1 MTEDNNTE
9 VAIPESVNTS
19 LVVPSTAV
27 DFSIEDIPISKLN
40 VVQKMSNIG
49 GSPGDIVIDHTATW
63 LKNGKVLPI
72 TVVTASKCWQ
82 EKVPFDAGIR
92 PRIARTREEYEALKA
107 DAEKVV
113 PRADFLL
120 FIPWVESA
128 GEIDEDTAREI
139 FPYVIDGVPYQF
151 VRLVCTSFA
160 YDYTYKVVNA
170 VHAGRPGSSLFD
182 CVWDLGTKQIDYGK
196 YSWPV
201 PVLKRTDKQTPDAI
215 KQFITNLANN
225 Q

>member
-1 MTEDNNTE
+1 MTDEIITEQTTTPNTQL
-9 VAIPESVNTS
+9 ATQP
-19 LVVPSTAV
+19 VVPT
-27 DFSIEDIPISKLN
+27 FSFEDIPVSKLN

-49 GSPGDIVIDHTATW
+49 GSPGDIVIDHTAVW
-63 LKNGKVLPI
+63 LKNGRNLPI
-72 TVVTASKCWQ
+72 TVATASKCWQ
-82 EKVPFDAGIR
+82 EKLPFDGDVR

-107 DAEKVV
+107 DTEKVV

-120 FIPWVESA
+120 FIPWVEDA

-151 VRLVCTSFA
+151 ARLVCTSFA
-160 YDYTYKVVNA
+160 YDYTFKVVNA
-170 VHAGRPGSSLFD
+170 VHAGRPGSSLSE

-201 PVLKRTDKQTPDAI
+201 PVLKRTDKNTPEAI
-215 KQFITNLANN
+215 KQFFANLAQNP
-225 Q
+225 